1 MSTLY
6 YIDGYNV
13 LHKSRRLRPLISADN
28 ETAREGLID
37 KVAHLCSTTRTRA
50 VIVFDGRGKNVPE
63 TVEHYR
69 GVPNLEVR
77 YAPHNSSADA
87 VIERAVYRHTNRLEV
102 VVVSNDRGLR
112 DLCAGMG
119 ALVMGSDSFLDTCRD
134 SRSETTQVLTKSRNE
149 QAAFIEDGLSE
160 DAIAAL
166 KRLRDSLKK

>member
-1 MSTLY
+1 MSTLF

-13 LHKSRRLRPLISADN
+13 LHMSRSLRHLIYADN

-37 KVAHLCSTTRTRA
+37 KVAHMCSTTRNKA
-50 VIVFDGRGKNVPE
+50 VIVFDGQGRNLPE

-69 GVPNLEVR
+69 GVPSLEVR

-87 VIERAVYRHTNRLEV
+87 VIERAVYRHANRLEV

-119 ALVMGSDSFLDTCRD
+119 ALVMGSDSFLDTCRE
-134 SRSETTQVLTKSRNE
+134 SRTDTTQVLTKSRNE
-149 QAAFIEDGLSE
+149 QPASFEDGLSE
-160 DAIAAL
+160 EAIAAL
-166 KRLRDSLKK
+166 KKLRDSLR